1 MNGRIVQIGIIAG
14 AAPNLDLFPM
24 LQKRLT
30 HIGSTLRS
38 RTPQEKAE
46 LIAQLQTHVWP
57 FIERG
62 EVKPQVYQ
70 TFPLD
75 EAAAAHHLLDSG
87 RHIGKLVLTMVP
99 LSSDK

>member
-1 MNGRIVQIGIIAG
+1 
-14 AAPNLDLFPM
+14 
-24 LQKRLT
+24 
-30 HIGSTLRS
+30 STLRS

-57 FIERG
+57 FIEHG
-62 EVKPQVYQ
+62 EIKPQVYQ

-87 RHIGKLVLTMVP
+87 RHIGKLVLTMAP
-99 LSSDK
+99 LSSD